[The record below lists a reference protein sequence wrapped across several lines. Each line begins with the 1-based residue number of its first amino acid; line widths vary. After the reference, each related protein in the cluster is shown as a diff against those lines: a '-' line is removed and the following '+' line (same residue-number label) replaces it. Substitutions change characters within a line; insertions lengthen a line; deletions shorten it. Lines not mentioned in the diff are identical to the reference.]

1 MVKTA
6 FENFAIFKHF
16 GFFYPVVLAFSQTF
30 AFLAFFR
37 FNWFDTRD
45 LKLADKIAPPLVGG
59 GVTF

>member
-16 GFFYPVVLAFSQTF
+16 GGFLPGTSHFSQTF
-30 AFLAFFR
+30 AFLAIFR
-37 FNWFDTRD
+37 FNWFDTSD

-59 GVTF
+59 GVTL